1 MSDKHLKTRLQLI
14 TDPSNFETLRY
25 VADLLISNW
34 QKPSVIGATEW
45 ETVKNAVV
53 REERAKAL
61 NLFLEEL
68 ERMAHE

>member
-1 MSDKHLKTRLQLI
+1 MSNIKINLQQITEDSNLKV
-14 TDPSNFETLRY
+14 LRY
-25 VADLLISNW
+25 VADLLITNW

-61 NLFLEEL
+61 NMFLEEL
-68 ERMAHE
+68 EKMAHE